1 MHAGVTG
8 PSIDTRGEDDN
19 VPNAFYFTFHSPG
32 KK

>member
-8 PSIDTRGEDDN
+8 PSIDNCGEDDR
-19 VPNAFYFTFHSPG
+19 VPKAFYFTFHSPG